1 MAYAIMRCK
10 KLASMGS
17 AAAALKH
24 CYRERETANADA
36 SKTPQNEHQ
45 AARSTDEAMGK
56 LRDLLPE
63 KRRKDAVLAVEY
75 LMTASPEWWK
85 QATPE
90 QQQAFFQ
97 RSRQWLADKY
107 GEQNIIAA
115 TIHRDETSPHMSA
128 FVVPLT
134 KDGRLSAKEFIGN
147 KTQMSRDQSTYAER
161 VADLGLQRGIEGS
174 KAKHVTIQRYYA
186 RASEPTPPAPQL
198 DVPEPGIKDRLNP
211 GDYGRKVAESVIEQI
226 RPTWSALQAKAREKD
241 AAEQR
246 AREAASTAKQA
257 QTEAQQQRD
266 RADKLKDTADKLY
279 QVASL
284 FTPEEVKAAQERKRQ
299 HDQEQA
305 RKAEIAAEKQRR
317 LQGLQA
323 LLQRGGA
330 THTLG
335 VKAAEALRKCGGDHT
350 KVDWRGVEAQTVME
364 SMAKHGQSAE
374 SVIDAI
380 NRHSPGRADPA
391 SHQEIRDS
399 VARHAP
405 RLQAE
410 YQQAR
415 AERNRGPSMDR

>member
-17 AAAALKH
+17 AASALKH
-24 CYRERETANADA
+24 CYRERDTANADA
-36 SKTPQNEHQ
+36 SKTPQNEHH
-45 AARSTDEAMGK
+45 AARTTDEAMGK

-115 TIHRDETSPHMSA
+115 TVHRDETSPHLSA

-147 KTQMSRDQSTYAER
+147 KAQMSRDQTTYAER

-186 RASEPTPPAPQL
+186 RASEPTPPAPKV

-226 RPTWSALQAKAREKD
+226 RPTWSALQVKAGEKE

-246 AREAASTAKQA
+246 AREAAIAAKQA
-257 QTEAQQQRD
+257 LAEAQQQRE
-266 RADKLKDTADKLY
+266 RADKLKESADKLY

-284 FTPEEVKAAQERKRQ
+284 FTPDEVMERAEKARQKAAEA
-299 HDQEQA
+299 A
-305 RKAEIAAEKQRR
+305 RRAEIDREREKRLAG
-317 LQGLQA
+317 LQG

-330 THTLG
+330 AHTLG
-335 VKAAEALRKCGGDHT
+335 LKAAEALRKVGGDPS
-350 KVDWRGVEAQTVME
+350 KVDWRGVEAQTIGDAI
-364 SMAKHGQSAE
+364 AKHGQSAE
-374 SVIDAI
+374 SVIEAI
-380 NRHSPGRADPA
+380 NRYSPGRADPA
-391 SHQEIRDS
+391 SHQEIRDT
-399 VARHAP
+399 VTRHAP
-405 RLQAE
+405 RMQAE

-415 AERNRGPSMDR
+415 AQRDRGLER

>member
-17 AAAALKH
+17 AASALKH

-36 SKTPQNEHQ
+36 SKTPQNEHH
-45 AARSTDEAMGK
+45 AARDTDAAMGK

-75 LMTASPEWWK
+75 LMTASPEWWAK
-85 QATPE
+85 ATPD

-107 GEQNIIAA
+107 GEQNIITA
-115 TIHRDETSPHMSA
+115 TVHRDETSPHLSA

-147 KTQMSRDQSTYAER
+147 KGQMTRDQSTYADR
-161 VADLGLQRGIEGS
+161 VRDLGLERGIEGS
-174 KAKHVTIQRYYA
+174 KAKHVTIRQYYA
-186 RASEPTPPAPQL
+186 RASEPMPPTPQL

-211 GDYGRKVAESVIEQI
+211 ADYGRKVAESAIEQI
-226 RPTWSALQAKAREKD
+226 RPTWSALQAKAREKE

-246 AREAASTAKQA
+246 ARDAAATAKQA
-257 QTEAQQQRD
+257 QREAQQQRE

-284 FTPEEVKAAQERKRQ
+284 FTPEEVRERAEKARQQAAEAARRVEVGQEREKRL
-299 HDQEQA
+299 A
-305 RKAEIAAEKQRR
+305 G
-317 LQGLQA
+317 LQG

-330 THTLG
+330 AHTLG
-335 VKAAEALRKCGGDHT
+335 VKAAEALRKVGGDPS
-350 KVDWRGVEAQTVME
+350 KVDWNGVEAQTIGE
-364 SMAKHGQSAE
+364 SMVKHGQSAE
-374 SVIDAI
+374 SVIEAI

-391 SHQEIRDS
+391 SHQEIRDA
-399 VARHAP
+399 VTKNGP
-405 RLQAE
+405 RLHAE

-415 AERNRGPSMDR
+415 AQRDKGLER

>member
-17 AAAALKH
+17 AASALKH

-186 RASEPTPPAPQL
+186 RASEPTPPAPQP

-226 RPTWSALQAKAREKD
+226 RPTLSALQAKAREKD

-246 AREAASTAKQA
+246 AREAAATAKQA
-257 QTEAQQQRD
+257 KAEAQQQRD
-266 RADKLKDTADKLY
+266 RADKLKETTDNLY

-284 FTPEEVKAAQERKRQ
+284 FTPEEVRERA
-299 HDQEQA
+299 EQA
-305 RKAEIAAEKQRR
+305 RQR
-317 LQGLQA
+317 
-323 LLQRGGA
+323 
-330 THTLG
+330 
-335 VKAAEALRKCGGDHT
+335 AAEAARMAEIDREREKRLASLKTPSRGLYGAAQTYHDVAQKALRDANGDASRVDWG
-350 KVDWRGVEAQTVME
+350 KVDGTAAAEAIRD
-364 SMAKHGQSAE
+364 HGQSPADVAE
-374 SVIDAI
+374 ML
-380 NRHSPGRADPA
+380 RQRSPLMSDPA
-391 SHQEIRDS
+391 NHQRLDNWL
-399 VARHAP
+399 AKHADN
-405 RLQAE
+405 LQAE
-410 YQQAR
+410 YKQRR
-415 AERNRGPSMDR
+415 AERDSGLQLG